1 MAGGLAAAGWGAYG
15 PGMAEG
21 RSRVRRVTDYLGLS
35 EDRAAKPR
43 AGTGAWWRRAGWM
56 LGLIALSAVLA
67 ALLP

>member
-1 MAGGLAAAGWGAYG
+1 
-15 PGMAEG
+15 MAEG